1 MSKGI
6 VSDISCDVCRD
17 LIPLVADGVASADS
31 EALVR
36 GHVAH
41 CPACQA
47 YLDSGGIQLP
57 PSPEPDAA
65 RVLGRIQ
72 RRLLAQSALMAVAG
86 FAVCLALA
94 NGPFLAWGLPA
105 LGALG
110 YAFLRRS
117 VWFAAVISAIPMALV
132 LLVITPDRYAL
143 MQAGLYLA
151 ALLVG
156 ALIAKLLHFAFGGLR
171 RGKADPKEES
181 VDE

>member
-17 LIPLVADGVASADS
+17 LIPLVADGVASEDS

-36 GHVAH
+36 GHVDH
-41 CPACQA
+41 CSACRA
-47 YLDSGGIQLP
+47 YLDSGGMQLP
-57 PSPEPDAA
+57 QPEPDAA

-72 RRLLAQSALMAVAG
+72 RKLLAQSALMAVAG

-94 NGPFLAWGLPA
+94 NGPFLVWGLPA

-110 YAFLRRS
+110 YVFLRRS
-117 VWFAAVISAIPMALV
+117 VWFAAVISAVPMALV
-132 LLVITPDRYAL
+132 LLVSTPNRHSL

-156 ALIAKLLHFAFGGLR
+156 ALIGKLLHFAFGGLR
-171 RGKADPKEES
+171 RGQSDPKEES
-181 VDE
+181 LDE

>member
-1 MSKGI
+1 MNKGI

-17 LIPLVADGVASADS
+17 LIPLVADGVASEDS
-31 EALVR
+31 EALVHS
-36 GHVAH
+36 HVAH

-57 PSPEPDAA
+57 PPEPNAA

-72 RRLLAQSALMAVAG
+72 RKLLAQSALMAVAG
-86 FAVCLALA
+86 FVVCLALA

-105 LGALG
+105 LGAAG
-110 YAFLRRS
+110 YVFLRRS

-132 LLVITPDRYAL
+132 LLVSTPNRTSL

-171 RGKADPKEES
+171 RGKSDPKEES
-181 VDE
+181 LDE